1 MTYLV
6 LRPRNFRALGVLVL
20 LTSFVVAA
28 DEIDNLNLCK
38 ELPDGI
44 RKVGDTFI
52 SVVHHPSRSSDARSI
67 RTSMKIAEAI
77 ATVNLAQ
84 FIERSLDASESVV
97 INDVDGSATIVTK
110 AITGD
115 GEEEVIT
122 RYESEVVSETIS
134 QKVSMVMRGLTRI
147 ADRFDPTV
155 KEVCVAIAV
164 NPASASDGSNL
175 EELFNSPKVKLAKEK
190 EITTPKAFSRQNPI
204 WK

>member
-6 LRPRNFRALGVLVL
+6 RRPKNFRALGVLVL
-20 LTSFVVAA
+20 LTSFAVSA
-28 DEIDNLNLCK
+28 DESDNVNFCTD
-38 ELPDGI
+38 LPDGT
-44 RKVGDTFI
+44 RKLGDTFI
-52 SVVHHPSRSSDARSI
+52 SVIHHPTRFADARSI
-67 RTSMKIAEAI
+67 RTSMKIAEAR

-97 INDVDGSATIVTK
+97 INDVAGSATTVTK

-122 RYESEVVSETIS
+122 RSESEVVSETIS

-155 KEVCVAIAV
+155 KEVCVAMAV
-164 NPASASDGSNL
+164 NPASASDSYNL
-175 EELFNSPKVKLAKEK
+175 DALFNSPQGKSSKETK
-190 EITTPKAFSRQNPI
+190 STPPKAFSRQNPI